1 MILTPFGRIA
11 GTFPFEVVGSY
22 QSNNYLCPPD
32 PQYFSRATYG
42 LYHDTPLGGRSIVS
56 RKAREANKNGLGAI
70 PTDAEIGKHY
80 YSWYTPVQSNWV
92 YTNQGYLAPPVI
104 PSPTEI
110 VTGDGVLRLPAN
122 GLGETTGDEVA
133 KAVMDE
139 LRSYHTRQFGLSA
152 LSTAVV
158 VASSLITIYR
168 TIQLINEEKKKQEKV
183 A

>member
-1 MILTPFGRIA
+1 
-11 GTFPFEVVGSY
+11 
-22 QSNNYLCPPD
+22 
-32 PQYFSRATYG
+32 
-42 LYHDTPLGGRSIVS
+42 
-56 RKAREANKNGLGAI
+56 
-70 PTDAEIGKHY
+70 
-80 YSWYTPVQSNWV
+80 
-92 YTNQGYLAPPVI
+92 VI
-104 PSPTEI
+104 PSTTEI